1 MVMKHKVKRV
11 IGLLLIAVLM
21 SSVATGCGKT
31 TLTNTVQ
38 NENKQKDSDAWMED
52 DASGQKDTDK
62 SETSKEEEYYDVDK
76 IQGGEVDYSKYEEKK
91 SIQSSKRKI
100 ATAMLHTAMGPE
112 VDRINIRQILFRKEC
127 KIRWNQEKSQLT
139 KARNRPAIS
148 PFPVQRFL
156 TIWKI

>member
-1 MVMKHKVKRV
+1 MD
-11 IGLLLIAVLM
+11 G
-21 SSVATGCGKT
+21 
-31 TLTNTVQ
+31 
-38 NENKQKDSDAWMED
+38 D

-91 SIQSSKRKI
+91 SSRAASGNSNSNVTYSDGTGSGQ
-100 ATAMLHTAMGPE
+100 
-112 VDRINIRQILFRKEC
+112 VNIRQILFRKEC

>member
-1 MVMKHKVKRV
+1 
-11 IGLLLIAVLM
+11 M

-91 SIQSSKRKI
+91 SSRAASGNSNSNVTYSDGTGSGQDQYQ
-100 ATAMLHTAMGPE
+100 TNPVPE
-112 VDRINIRQILFRKEC
+112 GMQNPVPVWNIFTLCLGF
-127 KIRWNQEKSQLT
+127 
-139 KARNRPAIS
+139 S
-148 PFPVQRFL
+148 PFPSRKYRKKGYSIL
-156 TIWKI
+156 SM

>member
-62 SETSKEEEYYDVDK
+62 SETSKDEEYYDVE
-76 IQGGEVDYSKYEEKK
+76 QAE
-91 SIQSSKRKI
+91 I

>member
-76 IQGGEVDYSKYEEKK
+76 AGKLTIPNMR
-91 SIQSSKRKI
+91 RKNHPEQQAEI

>member
-91 SIQSSKRKI
+91 SSRAASGNSNSNV
-100 ATAMLHTAMGPE
+100 TPE

>member
-91 SIQSSKRKI
+91 SSRAASGNSNSNDRKWTGSI
-100 ATAMLHTAMGPE
+100 S
-112 VDRINIRQILFRKEC
+112 D
-127 KIRWNQEKSQLT
+127 KSCSG
-139 KARNRPAIS
+139 RNAKSGGTR
-148 PFPVQRFL
+148 RNHN
-156 TIWKI
+156 

>member
-91 SIQSSKRKI
+91 SSRAASGNSNSNV
-100 ATAMLHTAMGPE
+100 TYSDG
-112 VDRINIRQILFRKEC
+112 
-127 KIRWNQEKSQLT
+127 T

>member
-31 TLTNTVQ
+31 TLDNTVQ

-52 DASGQKDTDK
+52 EAFGQKDTDK

-91 SIQSSKRKI
+91 SSRAASGNSNSNV
-100 ATAMLHTAMGPE
+100 TYSDGTG
-112 VDRINIRQILFRKEC
+112 RQIPFRKEC

-156 TIWKI
+156 TIWTI